1 MSRKH
6 KYKLK
11 MKTLKLFIAIA
22 IIVFATTSCATHWG
36 MMTGNASLSS
46 NNFKIT
52 KIATGSATATKIF
65 GIGGLGKDALVLD
78 AKKNLLQNY
87 PLRDGQAL
95 ANVTIDIKTSFIFF
109 VIKEKATVT
118 ADIVEFK

>member
-1 MSRKH
+1 
-6 KYKLK
+6 

-22 IIVFATTSCATHWG
+22 VIAITTSSCASHWG

-52 KIATGSATATKIF
+52 KIASGSAATTKIF
-65 GIGGLGKDALVLD
+65 GIGGLAKNAIVFE
-78 AKKNLLQNY
+78 AKKDLIKNN
-87 PLRDGQAL
+87 PLKDGQAL
-95 ANVTIDIKTSFIFF
+95 ANVTVDIKTSVIFF
-109 VIKEKATVT
+109 VIIEKATVT